1 MTELS
6 TLRFVYQWW
15 QEMLTRVPLAADFC
29 WACRRYHGEVNGLCD
44 SGDFDGEDAS
54 NRFKVCSFC
63 NISRFC
69 SKRCHEHAWKAGH
82 YKYLCKLNH
91 ALLSKSFRQQLR
103 YKRAQWGP
111 QRSRH
116 VSMLSAIHSCWGLPF
131 KFVLVPESSGA
142 ASAPRSSP
150 TQKPQS

>member
-44 SGDFDGEDAS
+44 SADFDGEDAS

-69 SKRCHEHAWKAGH
+69 SKRCHEHAWTAGV

-91 ALLSKSFRQQLR
+91 ALLNESLRKQLR

-116 VSMLSAIHSCWGLPF
+116 VSMLQAIHFCWGLRF
-131 KFVLVPESSGA
+131 KFFLIPNSIPCNHRE
-142 ASAPRSSP
+142 
-150 TQKPQS
+150 PQFMC

>member
-1 MTELS
+1 MNLHKNLQVPS
-6 TLRFVYQWW
+6 NPNLGKTL
-15 QEMLTRVPLAADFC
+15 
-29 WACRRYHGEVNGLCD
+29 
-44 SGDFDGEDAS
+44 
-54 NRFKVCSFC
+54 
-63 NISRFC
+63 
-69 SKRCHEHAWKAGH
+69 
-82 YKYLCKLNH
+82 
-91 ALLSKSFRQQLR
+91 RQQLR

-116 VSMLSAIHSCWGLPF
+116 VSMLSAIQCCWGLPF

>member
-44 SGDFDGEDAS
+44 SGDFDWEDAS

-63 NISRFC
+63 NMSRFC
-69 SKRCHEHAWKAGH
+69 SKRCHEHAWTAGV

-91 ALLSKSFRQQLR
+91 ALLNESLRKQLR

-116 VSMLSAIHSCWGLPF
+116 VTMLQAIHFCWGLRF
-131 KFVLVPESSGA
+131 KFFLIPNSIPCNHRE
-142 ASAPRSSP
+142 
-150 TQKPQS
+150 PQFMC